1 MANSTIILALKL
13 TLPNT
18 NLLHKAHHHILTLKD
33 TRRHIFIMFE
43 GNVKQENHQQKSTQ
57 KCGTNNNIGR
67 TFVYSLKAKIKQ

>member
-1 MANSTIILALKL
+1 
-13 TLPNT
+13 
-18 NLLHKAHHHILTLKD
+18 
-33 TRRHIFIMFE
+33 MFE